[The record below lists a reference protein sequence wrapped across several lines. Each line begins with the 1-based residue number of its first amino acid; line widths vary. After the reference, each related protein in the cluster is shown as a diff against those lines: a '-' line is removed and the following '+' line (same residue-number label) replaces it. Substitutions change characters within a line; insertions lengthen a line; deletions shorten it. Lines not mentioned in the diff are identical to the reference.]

1 VCVIGRFVVIH
12 IVISRLYGLWI
23 VSVCYWSF
31 ACIFCNLCALFD
43 FLLVP
48 YEAMDIVE
56 GWFLG
61 AMVMVGGWF
70 CGAMVS
76 WSDGNHGAMAIV
88 ERW

>member
-1 VCVIGRFVVIH
+1 
-12 IVISRLYGLWI
+12 
-23 VSVCYWSF
+23 
-31 ACIFCNLCALFD
+31 LCALFD